1 MWMLKKRRFLTI
13 VFFLTTSCNN
23 ESSKSKLT
31 SQLTSFKT
39 NDIGNTLE
47 EVLER
52 DRTQPSCD
60 AYWNL
65 LDDEDMQLKN
75 SGPNQLDEL
84 EVLCGKWLFIG
95 WETTG
100 KLPLPEILFDAV
112 KRSWPDRVG
121 KNFEK
126 LGFLPNPTDPAGRPL
141 GIARSTTKYT
151 GMPSVNVTC
160 AACHV
165 GQLPDGR
172 YAIGAPN
179 TKLDLSTFNLMSYYP
194 LYMAMSNDSRSELPK
209 AVQEFFRELEKTER
223 KRVLG
228 GKYLID
234 WSNLVFKYS
243 KMLRMLNIGPK
254 GLPDAQFVVMTP
266 TRDLNSWMDGRPGVF
281 NPGAPMLTLQK
292 ENVPN
297 LSIPQ
302 IWDISGHEA
311 DYQSGL
317 VAPLGQTTKYA
328 SLEKFV
334 SSALVYAYQ
343 DLSLVRPRHVRPLVA
358 YLRQL
363 KAPVNLTQAEPNEW
377 KEGEVLFTQAC
388 QECHNGAAGE
398 TTRLYSSDFTGTAP
412 ALENPRE
419 NYKATTPIAQLIEGL
434 SRQLD
439 AELTPQPQG
448 IRSRRLSGIWARK
461 DLMID
466 GSVADLNDL
475 FCMETPS
482 RAVALSPHQDLC
494 TDFSTAQKKALMSYL
509 SSF

>member
-23 ESSKSKLT
+23 EPSKSKLT

-65 LDDEDMQLKN
+65 LDDEDMPLKN
-75 SGPNQLDEL
+75 SDPNQLDEL

-254 GLPDAQFVVMTP
+254 GLPDAQFVVMP
-266 TRDLNSWMDGRPGVF
+266 PPAISIRGWM
-281 NPGAPMLTLQK
+281 
-292 ENVPN
+292 
-297 LSIPQ
+297 
-302 IWDISGHEA
+302 
-311 DYQSGL
+311 
-317 VAPLGQTTKYA
+317 VAPECLTPELLCSHFKKKTFQTFP
-328 SLEKFV
+328 SLKSGTSV
-334 SSALVYAYQ
+334 VMRPTTNQA
-343 DLSLVRPRHVRPLVA
+343 LSLLWVKPQNMHR
-358 YLRQL
+358 L
-363 KAPVNLTQAEPNEW
+363 KS
-377 KEGEVLFTQAC
+377 LF
-388 QECHNGAAGE
+388 
-398 TTRLYSSDFTGTAP
+398 RLHSFM
-412 ALENPRE
+412 
-419 NYKATTPIAQLIEGL
+419 LIK
-434 SRQLD
+434 
-439 AELTPQPQG
+439 
-448 IRSRRLSGIWARK
+448 I
-461 DLMID
+461 
-466 GSVADLNDL
+466 
-475 FCMETPS
+475 
-482 RAVALSPHQDLC
+482 
-494 TDFSTAQKKALMSYL
+494 
-509 SSF
+509 